1 MFTSARPSSM
11 HRGGDRAAPLTPP
24 LSSPIQKGT
33 IDPKRGINGPPS
45 WDLDSLS
52 REVLE
57 SSGLLG
63 RWANLNRPLQGRR
76 VLVGDIQVIP
86 AHWRRS
92 G

>member
-1 MFTSARPSSM
+1 MFTPARPSSM
-11 HRGGDRAAPLTPP
+11 PRGGDRAASLTPP

-45 WDLDSLS
+45 WELGSLS

-57 SSGLLG
+57 SSGVLG
-63 RWANLNRPLQGRR
+63 RWATLSRPLQGRR